1 LYASSL
7 WTLQHL
13 CFGPD
18 VAADYSD
25 RGENR
30 DPGRRQEK
38 SLTKETRLENAPV
51 RKSFYESENILS
63 DIEIGA
69 VRQQWALVRHPDEVA
84 RLAILERDERAT
96 RDRRRRPANFSEG
109 GAATLRSSP
118 AISRA

>member
-1 LYASSL
+1 MVARRARVRVAASVGAASLYASAL

-38 SLTKETRLENAPV
+38 SLTKETRLENALGWQGVLCAFVQDGQVQSYV
-51 RKSFYESENILS
+51 RPLCAAPMAAGPD
-63 DIEIGA
+63 DIRGVIPFTSTS
-69 VRQQWALVRHPDEVA
+69 LM
-84 RLAILERDERAT
+84 L
-96 RDRRRRPANFSEG
+96 
-109 GAATLRSSP
+109 
-118 AISRA
+118 